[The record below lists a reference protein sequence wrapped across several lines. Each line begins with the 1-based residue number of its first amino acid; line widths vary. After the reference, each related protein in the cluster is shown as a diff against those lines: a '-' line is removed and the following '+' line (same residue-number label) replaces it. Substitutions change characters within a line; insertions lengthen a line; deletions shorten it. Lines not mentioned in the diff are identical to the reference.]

1 MMKRMIYTI
10 GETVYDIIFENG
22 NILAGKPGGSM
33 LNASVTLG
41 RMGYPVTF
49 ISELGNDD
57 LGNLIHDF
65 LGENNVVTDY
75 MERFDEGT
83 TPVALAFLDR
93 NKNARYSFLKHY
105 PDKRLRQPFPKVNEN
120 DIVLFGSF
128 FSLSQP
134 VRMKVIN
141 FVKEAKSAGAMVVYD
156 PNIRRPHQSELPAL
170 LPMIAENFS
179 LADIVRTSR
188 EDFETIYGK
197 RNPEE
202 AFEIVHKYSDAVVIF
217 TRDDQPVALAA
228 GNFRKE
234 YYVPQVQVIS
244 TIGAGDTFNAA
255 VAMSLTDLQMT
266 SEKLRKASS
275 GQWDEMIENGIRLSQ
290 QVCLTFDN
298 YIGTEAG
305 NV

>member
-75 MERFDEGT
+75 MDRFDEGT

-93 NKNARYSFLKHY
+93 NKSARYSFLKHY

-179 LADIVRTSR
+179 LADIVRASR

-202 AFEIVHKYSDAVVIF
+202 AFEIVHKYSDAAVIF

-275 GQWDEMIENGIRLSQ
+275 GQWDEIIENGIRLSQ